1 MSKLEMLRDLEAER
15 AKLEKKINS
24 MKEQY
29 KTLSDFVEEVK
40 TSAAAKGLKLRDI
53 ALAIAPEL
61 DIENRGSKVKA
72 TTGTRSPRKVKIY
85 RNAKTGEEIHTKGGN
100 HKELKK
106 WKAEFGADVVE
117 SWIVAA

>member
-1 MSKLEMLRDLEAER
+1 MSKLELLRELESER

-29 KTLSDFVEEVK
+29 KTLADFAEEVK
-40 TSAAAKGLKLRDI
+40 NSATAKGLKLRDV

-61 DIENRGSKVKA
+61 DIENRGAKVKT
-72 TTGTRSPRKVKIY
+72 TTGTRSPRKTKIY
-85 RNAKTGEEIHTKGGN
+85 RNAHTGEEIHTKGGN

-106 WKAEFGADVVE
+106 WKAEYGADVVE
-117 SWIVAA
+117 GWVVTE